1 VSDARRAFEAK
12 PSDKPTVI
20 LRRKSTAESLPSS
33 PVNKDGP
40 KIPTTHS
47 GPISTRDTIRDS
59 TPCKEIT
66 LTKSNK
72 DKSPVK
78 GRSPTKDIPE
88 EKASKKDID
97 KEKFC
102 KKVKESNS
110 KEITKSA
117 SPKPVAVEVAAKVP
131 EGKSVIVDKTEKKMH
146 DETPKKEKLEE
157 NKRTP
162 VVEKPCID
170 TDEKLVSP
178 KTIMHTIEVS
188 PQETVTRNE
197 EEKAVVIGG
206 LNLKLGGVGKIS
218 EVGTKQEV
226 RKTDSSDSSDSESE
240 AEKLLKLVSKKRE
253 KVEAAKQEKLRK
265 VSEAKDKELKKDM
278 PSISEEAQL
287 SSPSESQSVSPAKA
301 APPEDRDSQPEQK
314 YATLPRGFK
323 AKTSRP
329 AAAVITP
336 APLPLAEKLRKDD
349 KKDKVISQ
357 EIEGMM
363 SAIKAVDQAIT
374 KEEQEIKMLRD
385 SLARNL
391 PENLEDEQSKAR
403 EGSASPDSE
412 QQPITKEIQASLP
425 HQVLTSSPAGKPVTT
440 SDNIKHQERGEPQ
453 QTSQE
458 AKDADRKKTKLEIVL
473 NNKKAD
479 VPEPDTANKRASYAE
494 IKLTSPTS
502 KDTQK
507 IPEYRSEVRH
517 NVGGTHGMGE
527 SQLQRAKRE
536 RIIPIM
542 LEDDD
547 DDDDDDLT
555 TSESLQ
561 HNDRKSRRERI
572 IPIAVEGEG
581 IVTPPPHVEEAAEL
595 GVARAHQ
602 AFSRTLSARP
612 SALNSG
618 ITEGEGDSYTQ
629 SPTGTVSCPPLPRRT
644 PADFGTVPMW
654 QRRLSHTNS
663 RGRGFLLDHSESFSS
678 AGEEEEED
686 EDDGF
691 QILTAESL
699 FSTLLNRVRSLT
711 RKMNADE
718 IRSERSRRSSNRPT
732 PEPNMAPSSAGIGAV
747 HSASSGFWSSLYN
760 SPRDSPARRISET
773 MSRSSL
779 GRDDD
784 TLGGLSSPIWA
795 RSVSRDTSDADTLF
809 SESSTPFGT
818 LPR

>member
-59 TPCKEIT
+59 TPCKEII

-374 KEEQEIKMLRD
+374 KE
-385 SLARNL
+385 
-391 PENLEDEQSKAR
+391 
-403 EGSASPDSE
+403 
-412 QQPITKEIQASLP
+412 
-425 HQVLTSSPAGKPVTT
+425 
-440 SDNIKHQERGEPQ
+440 RGEPQ

-612 SALNSG
+612 SALN
-618 ITEGEGDSYTQ
+618 
-629 SPTGTVSCPPLPRRT
+629 
-644 PADFGTVPMW
+644 
-654 QRRLSHTNS
+654 

>member
-59 TPCKEIT
+59 TPCKEII

-374 KEEQEIKMLRD
+374 KE
-385 SLARNL
+385 
-391 PENLEDEQSKAR
+391 
-403 EGSASPDSE
+403 
-412 QQPITKEIQASLP
+412 
-425 HQVLTSSPAGKPVTT
+425 
-440 SDNIKHQERGEPQ
+440 RGEPQ

-612 SALNSG
+612 SALNG

>member
-612 SALNSG
+612 SALN
-618 ITEGEGDSYTQ
+618 
-629 SPTGTVSCPPLPRRT
+629 
-644 PADFGTVPMW
+644 
-654 QRRLSHTNS
+654 

>member
-612 SALNSG
+612 SALNG

>member
-374 KEEQEIKMLRD
+374 KE
-385 SLARNL
+385 
-391 PENLEDEQSKAR
+391 
-403 EGSASPDSE
+403 
-412 QQPITKEIQASLP
+412 
-425 HQVLTSSPAGKPVTT
+425 
-440 SDNIKHQERGEPQ
+440 RGEPQ

-561 HNDRKSRRERI
+561 HNDRPIGTSSSAVPRVTSPQPSQLPNRCTSDPRSPLFNPSPEPIRKSRRERI

-612 SALNSG
+612 SALN
-618 ITEGEGDSYTQ
+618 
-629 SPTGTVSCPPLPRRT
+629 
-644 PADFGTVPMW
+644 
-654 QRRLSHTNS
+654 

>member
-1 VSDARRAFEAK
+1 MLQVSDARRAFEAK

-59 TPCKEIT
+59 TPCKEII

-374 KEEQEIKMLRD
+374 KE
-385 SLARNL
+385 
-391 PENLEDEQSKAR
+391 
-403 EGSASPDSE
+403 
-412 QQPITKEIQASLP
+412 
-425 HQVLTSSPAGKPVTT
+425 
-440 SDNIKHQERGEPQ
+440 RGEPQ

-561 HNDRKSRRERI
+561 HNDRPIGTSSSAVPRVTSPQPSQLPNRCTSDPRSPLFNPSPEPIRKSRRERI

-818 LPR
+818 LPRVRTLRHSLHLPPPRLLPDSFLSDIS

>member
-59 TPCKEIT
+59 TPCKEII

-561 HNDRKSRRERI
+561 HNDRPIGTSSSAVPRVTSPQPSQLPNRCTSDPRSPLFNPSPEPIRKSRRERI

-612 SALNSG
+612 SALN
-618 ITEGEGDSYTQ
+618 
-629 SPTGTVSCPPLPRRT
+629 
-644 PADFGTVPMW
+644 
-654 QRRLSHTNS
+654 